1 MEAASRT
8 ERVVLGARSTGLV
21 LRDPEATAYGLLVL
35 LGAAF
40 AIVGLADLTLL
51 WVPLRLGNVNWEF
64 AAVSRTFAS
73 IPMSGLGLGLVAYGL
88 VRHPGAHPR
97 LVQASAVFFGA
108 WTSFLLLLGFIYVT
122 ALPSVIRDPPRGGFD
137 ALGTTIVKTS
147 IEIVVYSLTFGVIA
161 FILWRAVKKE

>member
-1 MEAASRT
+1 MLPNPDAVAAVS
-8 ERVVLGARSTGLV
+8 
-21 LRDPEATAYGLLVL
+21 LVL

-88 VRHPGAHPR
+88 VRHPGAHAR

-122 ALPSVIRDPPRGGFD
+122 ALPAVIRDTPREGFD